1 MEVLTLATDHPGGLL
16 GGDLQTEN
24 KCHLIE
30 PLEIRGMKMLDHTEI
45 LLVSTMIGTG
55 VITGCLIGR
64 LHQGP
69 ILITSQPMI
78 HREVQQQVL
87 P

>member
-1 MEVLTLATDHPGGLL
+1 
-16 GGDLQTEN
+16 
-24 KCHLIE
+24 
-30 PLEIRGMKMLDHTEI
+30 MKVLDHMEM

-55 VITGCLIGR
+55 VITGCLMGG
-64 LHQGP
+64 LYQGP

>member
-1 MEVLTLATDHPGGLL
+1 MEVLTSIIYPPGGLL
-16 GGDLQTEN
+16 GGDFPTKN
-24 KCHLIE
+24 KY
-30 PLEIRGMKMLDHTEI
+30 PLEIGGMKVLDHTEM
-45 LLVSTMIGTG
+45 LLVSIMRGTG
-55 VITGCLIGR
+55 VITECLMGG

>member
-1 MEVLTLATDHPGGLL
+1 MEVLTSTMDHPGGLL
-16 GGDLQTEN
+16 GRDLLTEN
-24 KCHLIE
+24 KCHMTE
-30 PLEIRGMKMLDHTEI
+30 PLEIGGMKVLYQTEM

-55 VITGCLIGR
+55 VITECLVGG

-69 ILITSQPMI
+69 LLITSQPMI